1 MHEAVAL
8 HATALH
14 CELTIK
20 SGCNRSRPNNAVKL
34 GSGAFEHRKQG
45 ACTVTCRRRNA
56 AYKASHEGDIGS
68 QKASQAAHQLWW
80 DDKRALLETDAAAEA
95 EAAKAAST
103 K

>member
-14 CELTIK
+14 CEMTVK
-20 SGCNRSRPNNAVKL
+20 SGYNRPDDAVKL
-34 GSGAFEHRKQG
+34 GSGAFEQGKQV
-45 ACTVTCRRRNA
+45 ACIMTCRRRNA

-80 DDKRALLETDAAAEA
+80 DDKRALLEADAAAEA